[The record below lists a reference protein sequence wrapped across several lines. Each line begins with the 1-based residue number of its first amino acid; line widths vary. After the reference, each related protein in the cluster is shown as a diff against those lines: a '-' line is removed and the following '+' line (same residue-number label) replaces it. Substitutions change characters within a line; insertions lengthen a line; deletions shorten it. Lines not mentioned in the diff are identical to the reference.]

1 MREIILDTETTGFE
15 PATGDRLVEI
25 GCIELVNRLPTGTVY
40 HQYVNPQRDMP
51 ESAFKVHG
59 LSEEFLADKPLF
71 EAICDGFLEFIGGSV
86 IVAHNAPFDMK
97 FLNAELT
104 KVGRTQLPEEQSIDT
119 LAIAKKKYPSGNSLN
134 GLCRRFDIDLSNRE
148 LHGALIDADL
158 LAQVYLEL
166 NGGRQPGLVLEAPTE
181 TINVAE
187 TGAASGGGGQR
198 RQRPQPL
205 KPRLTSGE
213 AEAHAAFVEQSLGIE
228 PIWLKA

>member
-1 MREIILDTETTGFE
+1 MREIILDTETTGFD
-15 PATGDRLVEI
+15 PASGDRLVEI

-40 HQYVNPQRDMP
+40 HQYVNPERDMP
-51 ESAFKVHG
+51 EGAFKVHG
-59 LSEEFLADKPLF
+59 LSEEFLSDKPLF
-71 EAICDGFLEFIGGSV
+71 EAVCDGFLEFIAGSV

-97 FLNAELT
+97 FLNAELAR
-104 KVGRTQLPEEQSIDT
+104 VGRPQFPEEQSIDT

-148 LHGALIDADL
+148 LHGALVDADL

-166 NGGRQPGLVLEAPTE
+166 NGGRQPGLVLEAPGQ

-187 TGAASGGGGQR
+187 MGNGAGAQR
-198 RQRPQPL
+198 KERPQPL
-205 KPRLTSGE
+205 KSRLTPDE
-213 AEAHAAFVEQSLGIE
+213 VKAHALFIEGSLGKD